1 MGHIDEM
8 LLNKAT
14 VQDLRS
20 EEFINKNVLVRSA
33 TTAHDLSATTRD
45 LTVIYTGTQAGDITL
60 PQATAANVG
69 LRIKLMF
76 AASVSTTAFKIG
88 MLNSGS
94 TVLVGNLTVGA
105 LDAAA
110 GDENISFA
118 ITSNAKVLEV
128 DADDAN
134 HAGGAAGSTYEFTYY
149 GANTVFVEAHGLI
162 TTGTPA
168 PSAAASLTAGIS

>member
-60 PQATAANVG
+60 PQATAENVG

-94 TVLVGNLTVGA
+94 T
-105 LDAAA
+105 
-110 GDENISFA
+110 
-118 ITSNAKVLEV
+118 
-128 DADDAN
+128 
-134 HAGGAAGSTYEFTYY
+134 
-149 GANTVFVEAHGLI
+149 
-162 TTGTPA
+162 
-168 PSAAASLTAGIS
+168 